1 MKRHGVL
8 LKNYHELS
16 KKNKFNFIFIFLAN
30 FLLVPNLHPENLS
43 KYLLNYPNLD
53 DSDGEVVLNN
63 EYVVLQKLVVGPGE
77 WEGIHSHPGNQIYV
91 HIKGGYWSGR
101 MHGELEY
108 EKEFSPDG
116 SVGWMDVIPMED
128 RHDSG
133 NSGNTPI
140 ELVYVTLKQDE
151 LDKKG
156 GDTELQTYP
165 YINLELLF
173 DNHRFFAQK
182 VVLNPGEWEGAHLQT
197 GRQILIVIKGG
208 VISSRRNGEYFYRK
222 REISP
227 GEVEWLEPEFPDET
241 FERGNEG
248 EETIE
253 YVLVTIK

>member
-1 MKRHGVL
+1 M
-8 LKNYHELS
+8 S
-16 KKNKFNFIFIFLAN
+16 KKNKLTFICILLVN
-30 FLLVPNLHPENLS
+30 FLFAPNLNPENLS

-53 DSDGEVVLNN
+53 DPDGDVIFNN

-77 WEGIHSHPGNQIYV
+77 WEGVHSHPGNQLYV
-91 HIKGGYWSGR
+91 HIKGGYWSGK

-116 SVGWMDVIPMED
+116 SVGWMGAIPIED

-133 NSGNTPI
+133 NSGDNPI
-140 ELVYVTLKQDE
+140 ELIYVTLKQGAPEKERD
-151 LDKKG
+151 
-156 GDTELQTYP
+156 DTELQTYP
-165 YINLELLF
+165 YVDLELLF

-182 VVLNPGEWEGAHLQT
+182 VILNPGEWEGAHLQT
-197 GRQILIVIKGG
+197 GRRISIVIKGG
-208 VISSRRNGEYFYRK
+208 LISTKRNGEYLFRE

-227 GEVEWLEPEFPDET
+227 GDVEWLESKSPNDT

-248 EETIE
+248 KETIE